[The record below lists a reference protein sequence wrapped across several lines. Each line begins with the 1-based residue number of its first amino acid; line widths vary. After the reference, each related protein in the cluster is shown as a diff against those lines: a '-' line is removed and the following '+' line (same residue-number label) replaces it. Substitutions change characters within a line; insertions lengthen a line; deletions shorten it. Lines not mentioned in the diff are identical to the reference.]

1 MLSQLSIFC
10 LTYNRQRFIKRLI
23 KYWQGTLRECKIFIL
38 DGSKNEIN
46 KSYLNLI
53 NSDNINY
60 IHCKNETYFERYIK
74 IPELLK
80 TKYVQLVADDEIFL
94 RSGIK
99 RCINFLEEN
108 QSFSSCTGSVILFDL
123 LGKREIL
130 GYDVYSLF
138 SNEDM
143 NPERRVEKWLS
154 FTQPNTIY
162 GINRSNYLKKII
174 DQIKTLNQKE
184 FSAPENLIED
194 MSEIGLS
201 FLGKTKK
208 INDLMWMRSLENP
221 SMPLN
226 QDKYREVR
234 PEYFLLSEKFPR
246 KKNIFNNFIK
256 EYLQNLDSSYINNDY
271 QNFKN
276 LYYRRLKLIRKNKK
290 KNFLKRIVNLYFLKN
305 FLKKII
311 PVKIKTFL
319 KLKFY
324 LKDREIL
331 RFLETRKKKIIFLK
345 NEVEY
350 FKQEIINFYN
360 EK

>member
-10 LTYNRQRFIKRLI
+10 LTYNRQKFVKRLI
-23 KYWQGTLRECKIFIL
+23 KYWQENFKETRIFIL
-38 DGSKNEIN
+38 DGSEIEIKKNN
-46 KSYLNLI
+46 LNL
-53 NSDNINY
+53 SKSSNINY
-60 IHCKNETYFERYIK
+60 IHCKNKTYFERYIK
-74 IPELLK
+74 ISELLN

-94 RSGIK
+94 RSGVEK
-99 RCINFLEEN
+99 CINFLEDN
-108 QSFSSCTGSVILFDL
+108 QNYSCCTGSVILFDL
-123 LGKREIL
+123 LGKNEIL
-130 GYDVYSLF
+130 GYDVYNLF
-138 SNEDM
+138 SNEDVD
-143 NPERRVEKWLS
+143 PEKRVEKWLS

-162 GINRSNYLKKII
+162 GINRSDYLKKII
-174 DQIKTLNQKE
+174 DQLKKLNQKE

-194 MSEIGLS
+194 MSEIGIS

-234 PEYFLLSEKFPR
+234 PEYFLLSNEFVN

-256 EYLQNLDSSYINNDY
+256 EYLQNLDLNYTNNDY
-271 QNFKN
+271 KKFVNN
-276 LYYRRLKLIRKNKK
+276 YYERLKLIRKNKK
-290 KNFLKRIVNLYFLKN
+290 INFIKKIMNLYFLKY

-311 PVKIKTFL
+311 PNKIKIFL

-324 LKDREIL
+324 LKEREIL
-331 RFLETRKKKIIFLK
+331 RFLEIRKNNIIFFK

-350 FKQEIINFYN
+350 FKQDIINFYN